1 MSRTLQNLYRLRRK
15 MQARYG
21 YNDELIL
28 QLDREIAAQEV
39 VDAQLAMPAAMSTG
53 RFSPPRASGSLAMGA
68 GH

>member
-28 QLDREIAAQEV
+28 QLDREIVAHEV
-39 VDAQLAMPAAMSTG
+39 ADAQLAMPAAVSAG
-53 RFSPPRASGSLAMGA
+53 RFSPPRASGSLSMGA
-68 GH
+68 RH